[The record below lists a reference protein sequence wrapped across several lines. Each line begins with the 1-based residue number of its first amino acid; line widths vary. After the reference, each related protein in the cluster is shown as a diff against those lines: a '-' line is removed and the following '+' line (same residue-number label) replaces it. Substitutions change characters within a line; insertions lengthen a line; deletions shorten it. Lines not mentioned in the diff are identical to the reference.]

1 MNQAN
6 NRIAKNTA
14 LLFAKSGIV
23 LVVSL
28 YASRVLLKKLG
39 IEDYGVYHVV
49 GSVVL
54 MFMRS
59 GFSRCSVRAFWCSC

>member
-28 YASRVLLKKLG
+28 YASRVLLKKTG
-39 IEDYGVYHVV
+39 N
-49 GSVVL
+49 
-54 MFMRS
+54 
-59 GFSRCSVRAFWCSC
+59 